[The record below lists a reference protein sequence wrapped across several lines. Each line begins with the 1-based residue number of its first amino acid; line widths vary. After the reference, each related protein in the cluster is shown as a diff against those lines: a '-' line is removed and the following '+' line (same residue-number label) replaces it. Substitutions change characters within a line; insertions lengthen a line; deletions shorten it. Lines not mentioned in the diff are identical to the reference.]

1 MRDMKSLSQGTN
13 QNRATA
19 WDTCNRLTLALV
31 LAFSNFFLLLGRG
44 CLFGYQTVSQH
55 MRHALWLMKGIFF
68 PPLLG
73 KIQCISKIS
82 LLTSTL
88 WEAVRLITGIKG
100 IYLVLCLNEIWS
112 DTSSKHFI
120 SFNIHWAEI
129 ELSESRDLKGKKPQ
143 SWKQSKEHW
152 SWCHDSR
159 PRSVTNH
166 VTMGMSH
173 NLRGPQFSH
182 CCVPREFC

>member
-1 MRDMKSLSQGTN
+1 MSIWIPKPYLN
-13 QNRATA
+13 I
-19 WDTCNRLTLALV
+19 CV
-31 LAFSNFFLLLGRG
+31 LHYDLRK
-44 CLFGYQTVSQH
+44 
-55 MRHALWLMKGIFF
+55 RFF

-73 KIQCISKIS
+73 KIQCISKRS

-120 SFNIHWAEI
+120 SYNIHWAEM
-129 ELSESRDLKGKKPQ
+129 ELSESKDLKGGKNHKAWSNLKSTGVGAAIPVPAQ
-143 SWKQSKEHW
+143 SLT
-152 SWCHDSR
+152 
-159 PRSVTNH
+159 VFM
-166 VTMGMSH
+166 TMGMAH

-182 CCVPREFC
+182 CWAPREF

>member
-1 MRDMKSLSQGTN
+1 MFIWIPNQISTYALHIMTYERD
-13 QNRATA
+13 
-19 WDTCNRLTLALV
+19 
-31 LAFSNFFLLLGRG
+31 
-44 CLFGYQTVSQH
+44 
-55 MRHALWLMKGIFF
+55 FF

-73 KIQCISKIS
+73 KSQCISKIS

-120 SFNIHWAEI
+120 FFNIHWAEI
-129 ELSESRDLKGKKPQ
+129 ELSESKDLKGKNHKAWSNLQ
-143 SWKQSKEHW
+143 SAGVSATIPVPAL
-152 SWCHDSR
+152 SL
-159 PRSVTNH
+159 TIF

-182 CCVPREFC
+182 CCVPREFY